1 MGRMLSSSFLK
12 KGVLSGAPGISTFS
26 VHMLGFP
33 FFLFQRVCLR
43 RCWVSS
49 FGGIFSP
56 GAISGNLHPSAVQ
69 RRTDFLSSPLG
80 GTSLVWLPA
89 MLGYCGLSLASWGDY
104 LSGLLTRYLLP
115 VWVIKC
121 PAPLSFRH
129 AYPCLGK
136 A

>member
-1 MGRMLSSSFLK
+1 MY
-12 KGVLSGAPGISTFS
+12 
-26 VHMLGFP
+26 
-33 FFLFQRVCLR
+33 LR

-56 GAISGNLHPSAVQ
+56 GAISGNLHPSAV
-69 RRTDFLSSPLG
+69 RRRMDFLSSPLG
-80 GTSLVWLPA
+80 ETLLVWLPA
-89 MLGYCGLSLASWGDY
+89 VLDYCGLSLASWWDY

-121 PAPLSFRH
+121 PAPLFFRH

-136 A
+136 HETSEARLLFEEVENLIVWVKDGTLTSVFL

>member
-1 MGRMLSSSFLK
+1 MHRGYLL
-12 KGVLSGAPGISTFS
+12 LGA
-26 VHMLGFP
+26 HAWLP

-80 GTSLVWLPA
+80 ETLLVWLPA
-89 MLGYCGLSLASWGDY
+89 VLDYCGLSLASCWDY
-104 LSGLLTRYLLP
+104 LSGLLTRHLLP
-115 VWVIKC
+115 VWVIQC
-121 PAPLSFRH
+121 PDPLSFVMLI
-129 AYPCLGK
+129 PVGQEV
-136 A
+136 

>member
-1 MGRMLSSSFLK
+1 MGRMLSFKRGCFQVHRGYL
-12 KGVLSGAPGISTFS
+12 LLGA
-26 VHMLGFP
+26 HAWLP

-80 GTSLVWLPA
+80 ETLLVWLPA
-89 MLGYCGLSLASWGDY
+89 VLDYCGLSLASWWDY
-104 LSGLLTRYLLP
+104 LSGLLTRHLLP
-115 VWVIKC
+115 VWVIQC
-121 PAPLSFRH
+121 PDPLSFVMLI
-129 AYPCLGK
+129 PVGQEV
-136 A
+136 

>member
-1 MGRMLSSSFLK
+1 MGRMLSFK
-12 KGVLSGAPGISTFS
+12 KGVLSGAPGISIFMCTC
-26 VHMLGFP
+26 VAP

-80 GTSLVWLPA
+80 ETLLVWLPA
-89 MLGYCGLSLASWGDY
+89 VLDYCGLSLASWWDY
-104 LSGLLTRYLLP
+104 LSGLLTRHLLP
-115 VWVIKC
+115 VWVIQC
-121 PAPLSFRH
+121 PAPSSFRY
-129 AYPCLGK
+129 ACPCRAK
-136 A
+136 I